1 MHDLNSAAN
10 TDDSSGI
17 DSAAH
22 SSDFE
27 VNMII
32 KEFESEF
39 LLQVAGVLVCVW
51 GLAVC
56 CGADQCSECG
66 RLGCVSDTASETAK
80 YRSACWRWQQVH
92 IAPEG
97 ACLVCVDCD

>member
-17 DSAAH
+17 DSAAN

-39 LLQVAGVLVCVW
+39 LLQVCASANCVACGVVAVCFAGVQS
-51 GLAVC
+51 GT
-56 CGADQCSECG
+56 E
-66 RLGCVSDTASETAK
+66 
-80 YRSACWRWQQVH
+80 
-92 IAPEG
+92 
-97 ACLVCVDCD
+97 

>member
-17 DSAAH
+17 DSAAN

-39 LLQVAGVLVCVW
+39 LLQVCASASCVACCVVVVCLADVQSGAEEQCVW
-51 GLAVC
+51 NGVR
-56 CGADQCSECG
+56 DSKTPQ
-66 RLGCVSDTASETAK
+66 
-80 YRSACWRWQQVH
+80 H
-92 IAPEG
+92 IASQR
-97 ACLVCVDCD
+97 ACFGGVCHN